1 MSTQQ
6 IRDPA
11 NPAQTIAIGRV
22 SIDPQFVEVLDLR
35 LRYGRS
41 PRENETGVAL
51 VNEALARSFFG
62 RDNVVGESLE
72 IRTEAGESAEIV
84 GVLED
89 LSFVHPAADV
99 DPIAFLS
106 VAANSLSVRGVIE
119 SALTTAELQSVLQTL
134 IDSGELDLGR
144 PGVTPLRTLR
154 RNLIAADTAR
164 SLLTIGTASL
174 VVLLATIGFYGTQTY
189 LVTAG
194 RREYAIRAALGAGPR
209 SLRRL
214 VFLRG
219 LGMGLPGLVAGGLLA
234 FIVVAWLRDDYVS
247 REISPGFVSVI
258 VVTGLCLI
266 LCLASLGPS
275 RRAMRT
281 QPASLLRQD

>member
-1 MSTQQ
+1 MTTQQ
-6 IRDPA
+6 IQDPA
-11 NPAQTIAIGRV
+11 NPAQTIVIGRV
-22 SIDPQFVEVLDLR
+22 NIDPQFVDVLDLR

-41 PRENETGVAL
+41 TGENETGAAL
-51 VNEALARSFFG
+51 VNEALAQSFFG
-62 RDNVVGESLE
+62 RDNVVGEKLE
-72 IRTEAGESAEIV
+72 IRTNAGETAEIV

-99 DPIAFLS
+99 GPVAFLN
-106 VAANSLSVRGVIE
+106 APANSFNVRGVIE
-119 SALTTAELQSVLQTL
+119 SALTTTELQSLLQAL

-144 PGVTPLRTLR
+144 PNVTPLRTLR
-154 RNLIAADTAR
+154 RNLLAADTAR

-174 VVLLATIGFYGTQTY
+174 VVLLATIGFYGTQTF

-194 RREYAIRAALGAGPR
+194 RREYAVRAALGAGPR

-214 VFLRG
+214 VFTRG
-219 LGMGLPGLVAGGLLA
+219 LGMGLPGLVAGTLLA

-258 VVTGLCLI
+258 VVSGLVLI
-266 LCLASLGPS
+266 LFLA
-275 RRAMRT
+275 
-281 QPASLLRQD
+281 RQKV